1 MANHFLSRINY
12 HSIQLRR
19 NLCAVYK
26 KKEKKRGPEKPPR
39 GYEQF
44 SVETTESVFN
54 ESAVVTNDCFCCR
67 NAKVLIVSLKGIFCL
82 NSPVLTNRDGN
93 QNKTMNSPYS
103 RLPFGCGGFIKKP
116 PSCPDWKCSSMRRSP
131 VRRQNSFSSRE
142 RVQAVPLSFFLGG
155 GGVFGHQ
162 AGLNLCHNFA
172 HDCFSCFS
180 TEMNGQLQN
189 ITHCAVKGFSNFFCR
204 QGAFF

>member
-26 KKEKKRGPEKPPR
+26 KKKKKTWPWK
-39 GYEQF
+39 
-44 SVETTESVFN
+44 TTAWIWAVFGRNDRKFFN

-103 RLPFGCGGFIKKP
+103 HLPFGCGGFIKKP

-142 RVQAVPLSFFLGG
+142 RVQAVPLSFF
-155 GGVFGHQ
+155 GVGR
-162 AGLNLCHNFA
+162 
-172 HDCFSCFS
+172 
-180 TEMNGQLQN
+180 N
-189 ITHCAVKGFSNFFCR
+189 IWTSSR
-204 QGAFF
+204 S